1 MGKLNTDM
9 LINTVIFKEKCFH
22 AEHNPTLDPTLVP
35 TLDPTPDPNLE
46 TEPNSNKVKLK
57 STGSK

>member
-46 TEPNSNKVKLK
+46 TELNLR
-57 STGSK
+57 